1 MLLPSQKTKTC
12 SCRFQNTK
20 TSSSPSEELVLPLR
34 ETKTFAALKKSKHA
48 RAVTKNQNTGPSCFT
63 LALFMTLEKT
73 SLHFWSND
81 KKAYDTQYS
90 QPVTHVSTNWA
101 RRSLTSEIG
110 RDRVFSTWYGRKREK
125 TDLLMS
131 NVGERKSIFICD
143 SGRHG

>member
-48 RAVTKNQNTGPSCFT
+48 RAVTKNQNTRPSWFT
-63 LALFMTLEKT
+63 LVSWPWKRQACTFNQTT
-73 SLHFWSND
+73 